1 MIVTSCEDV
10 QVAGGGDG
18 GGDGCSVLRDGVSDC
33 GRVAG
38 DTAGNDVITDFGTG
52 EETIVAEDDI
62 TAKCGALEEV
72 DEGAGVEEGLAI
84 MEVEFGA
91 LGLGGGGEIGNDFG
105 LQALGESVVELDL
118 CVEGIEGC
126 PGLGQ
131 GDT

>member
-18 GGDGCSVLRDGVSDC
+18 CSVLGDGVSDC

-38 DTAGNDVITDFGTG
+38 DTAVNDVVANFSTS
-52 EETIVAEDDI
+52 EKTIVAKDNI
-62 TAKCGALEEV
+62 TAKCRALEEI

-84 MEVEFGA
+84 MEVKFGA
-91 LGLGGGGEIGNDFG
+91 LRLGGGEEVGNDFG

>member
-18 GGDGCSVLRDGVSDC
+18 CSVLGDGVSDC
-33 GRVAG
+33 GGVAG
-38 DTAGNDVITDFGTG
+38 DTAVNNVVADFGTG
-52 EETIVAEDDI
+52 EETIVAEDNI
-62 TAKCGALEEV
+62 TAKGRALEEV
-72 DEGAGVEEGLAI
+72 DEGAGMEEGLAI
-84 MEVEFGA
+84 MEVEFGT
-91 LGLGGGGEIGNDFG
+91 LGLRGGEEVGNDFG
-105 LQALGESVVELDL
+105 LQALGESVVKLDL